1 MKNAA
6 EAQREEIFQRIAE
19 EEARRR
25 AEKEYIENLRNDLQ
39 LQEIEMRARAQEQE
53 EADKKIRQKQELQ
66 AAKEYQVRLR

>member
-39 LQEIEMRARAQEQE
+39 LQEIEMRARAQEQ
-53 EADKKIRQKQELQ
+53 
-66 AAKEYQVRLR
+66 

>member
-66 AAKEYQVRLR
+66 AAKEYQVRPR